1 MQKDFKIGAA
11 LGLLLIA
18 VVSLWLAVQPSLNI
32 KARMT
37 DEPAGESMDI
47 APAAPSNPAPAQ
59 KTHPQLSAQ
68 SIQPKYRIHVVCK
81 GENLSMISKQYYGSA
96 TKWQK
101 ILEANGST
109 LKNPNS
115 ITPGTK
121 LIIPD

>member
-18 VVSLWLAVQPSLNI
+18 AVSLWLAVQPSLNI

-37 DEPAGESMDI
+37 DEPAADI
-47 APAAPSNPAPAQ
+47 NDIVPAAPLNPAPEQ
-59 KTHPQLSAQ
+59 THPQLSAQ
-68 SIQPKYRIHVVCK
+68 SVPPKYRIHVVRK

-101 ILEANGST
+101 ILEANRST

-115 ITPGTK
+115 ITPNTK